1 MSPVRRVRNDVFGTT
16 PNGRDSQRSPTGES
30 DGMDWRTYIHRD
42 PEVAHGRA
50 VFRGTRVPVPVVLD
64 SLSQGVSTDDL
75 LASYPSLRPTHLTAA
90 LAYAAHLAR
99 TCDGGENPKSD
110 RGTA

>member
-1 MSPVRRVRNDVFGTT
+1 
-16 PNGRDSQRSPTGES
+16 
-30 DGMDWRTYIHRD
+30 MDWRSYIHRD

-64 SLSQGVSTDDL
+64 SLSQGVSTDEL

-99 TCDGGENPKSD
+99 HCDEGEDPEPGC
-110 RGTA
+110 GTA